1 MSEDKDKQAR
11 ASSSGAVNLMAGV
24 GKEMFFFL
32 VKIPP
37 PDEIKHDILFRAMFC
52 IYIIKYLL

>member
-24 GKEMFFFL
+24 GERDVFL
-32 VKIPP
+32 PCQT